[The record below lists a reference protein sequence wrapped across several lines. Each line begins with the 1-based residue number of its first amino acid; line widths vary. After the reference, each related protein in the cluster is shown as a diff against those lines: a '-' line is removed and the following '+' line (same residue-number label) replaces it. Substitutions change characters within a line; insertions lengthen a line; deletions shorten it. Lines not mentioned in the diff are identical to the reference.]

1 MLKPGYV
8 KTTRYGLE
16 FSELFF
22 QDSLKKYF
30 SDPNIEVL
38 SAKYSPSAADKV
50 AWSAKHPKEGDQP
63 IGVQRYEIHFK
74 KNGKIENQ
82 FVIAKSKISDSHY
95 LQVISGAFEKCGIQT
110 VPPVI
115 DYLSQLEFS
124 NLNRKETAV
133 YNMQRSFEA
142 FRHSMPLCYGTYLDE
157 EGDDCVLILQCLDE
171 EWLSLDPNDVSMWN
185 QNAIETL
192 IDSISPMHAVW
203 YKKEKEI
210 AKIKGFENLFNVD
223 KMQQFMPYWIALA
236 DAVKATNLP
245 FLTKEDYLFHTHL
258 IETIPEW
265 RSKIDVMDKTLVQ
278 NDCVPKNVALCN
290 QNGKKKVLIYDWEI
304 ATVHIPQRDIVEF
317 LSYVLPE
324 NFDAKLLKSYIER
337 HRIQLNEATKQTINA
352 SEWQLGFK
360 YALYDYLIQRV
371 FPQIPFELLEARNI
385 AKVYHNARRMM
396 LLLD

>member
-1 MLKPGYV
+1 MLKQGYV
-8 KTTRYGLE
+8 KTTHYGLE

-22 QDSLKKYF
+22 QDCLKKYF
-30 SDPNIEVL
+30 SDPNIQVL

-50 AWSAKHPKEGDQP
+50 AWSAKHPKEGDHP

-95 LQVISGAFEKCGIQT
+95 LQVISTAFEKCGIQT

-157 EGDDCVLILQCLDE
+157 EGDVCVLILQCLDE

-192 IDSISPMHAVW
+192 IDGISPMHAVW

-223 KMQQFMPYWIALA
+223 KMQQFIPYWIALA

-245 FLTKEDYLFHTHL
+245 FITKEDYLFHTHL

-337 HRIQLNEATKQTINA
+337 HRNQLSEATKQTINA